1 MTTIH
6 AIIVDPSTPER
17 LVIREVASPIASPSE
32 ALVRIKSISL
42 NRGEVR
48 AASNAA
54 AGWRPGWDFAGIVEQ
69 QAANGSGPQAGSRVV
84 GMLSSSGAWAEVVAA
99 PTTVLAEIPEGVSFA
114 QAATLPVAGL
124 TALWTLE
131 HGGLLLNKRVLING
145 ASGGV
150 GHLACQLARQA
161 GARVVGVVR
170 QADRVAS
177 VRAAGAHEVVVS
189 EDLSEAREFG
199 PYNLILELVGGPALG
214 NAIAMLAPEGVCV
227 SFGSSSPADTTF
239 DVRRFYLTGG
249 ASIYGFI
256 VFHEATRKSVAEGLT
271 RLARLVADG
280 LLRPQIEVEA
290 PWTQIGEVAQQL
302 MSRSF
307 AGKAVLHIAS

>member
-17 LVIREVASPIASPSE
+17 LVIREVASPTPSPSE
-32 ALVRIKSISL
+32 ALVRVKSISL

-48 AASNAA
+48 TASNAD
-54 AGWRPGWDFAGIVEQ
+54 AGWRPGWDFAGTVEQ
-69 QAANGSGPQAGSRVV
+69 QASDGSGPHAGSRVV

-99 PTTVLAEIPEGVSFA
+99 PTTVLAEIPEGVTFA

-170 QADRVAS
+170 QADR
-177 VRAAGAHEVVVS
+177 E
-189 EDLSEAREFG
+189 
-199 PYNLILELVGGPALG
+199 
-214 NAIAMLAPEGVCV
+214 
-227 SFGSSSPADTTF
+227 
-239 DVRRFYLTGG
+239 
-249 ASIYGFI
+249 
-256 VFHEATRKSVAEGLT
+256 
-271 RLARLVADG
+271 
-280 LLRPQIEVEA
+280 
-290 PWTQIGEVAQQL
+290 
-302 MSRSF
+302 
-307 AGKAVLHIAS
+307 